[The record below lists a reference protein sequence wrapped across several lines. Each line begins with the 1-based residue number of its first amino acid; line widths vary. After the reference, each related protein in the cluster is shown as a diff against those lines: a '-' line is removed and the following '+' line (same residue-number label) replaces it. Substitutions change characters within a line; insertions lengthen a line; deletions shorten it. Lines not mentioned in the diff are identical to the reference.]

1 MIGLQFDKALEELQI
16 LKERMKNAASTKQDP
31 VLCDLWTRHQS
42 RLEEHQEVLEALLR
56 VTNRSSK
63 EELSVPVDETAKEEY
78 LTDDLHFGI
87 MLHDLV
93 HRRFLQ
99 NK

>member
-1 MIGLQFDKALEELQI
+1 MIGLQFDKALEELQT
-16 LKERMKNAASTKQDP
+16 LKEQMKNAASTKQDP

-63 EELSVPVDETAKEEY
+63 ELSVPEDETAKEEY

>member
-16 LKERMKNAASTKQDP
+16 LKEQMKNAASTKQDP

-63 EELSVPVDETAKEEY
+63 EVTVPVDETAKEEY